1 MDVLVDYYNLSQQH
15 RHRARQ
21 NRHERLVD
29 VVVDRIVSAIVPEHV
44 QVDEERI
51 DLRLYGGWYEDAKR
65 TRDAQEIDDVLRAS
79 YPAAVAGEPG
89 RRIVVDVQLAYS
101 LRCNPAHHLLHTLRS
116 KVAPRGL
123 DFLDPSTLGCK
134 LPAGCPLRPGYDF
147 FVRGRCPEQSCTVT
161 GPLVIRRREQKL
173 VDTMLASDVF
183 FNVHE
188 RVPRIAV
195 VSSDDD
201 LWPAISTALQ
211 FGVDVVHVHTEKG
224 RTTKTDYLYGGGAQY
239 VQVNLQEAVV

>member
-89 RRIVVDVQLAYS
+89 RRIVVDVQLAYE
-101 LRCNPAHHLLHTLRS
+101 
-116 KVAPRGL
+116 V
-123 DFLDPSTLGCK
+123 
-134 LPAGCPLRPGYDF
+134 
-147 FVRGRCPEQSCTVT
+147 
-161 GPLVIRRREQKL
+161 
-173 VDTMLASDVF
+173 
-183 FNVHE
+183 
-188 RVPRIAV
+188 
-195 VSSDDD
+195 
-201 LWPAISTALQ
+201 
-211 FGVDVVHVHTEKG
+211 
-224 RTTKTDYLYGGGAQY
+224 
-239 VQVNLQEAVV
+239 